1 MEHRKI
7 ALDAVGS
14 ADRWLDS
21 AKLNAKS
28 GNYDAALYSLEMSV
42 EIALKAVLLSLE
54 IDVPRVHAI
63 NDAVTLALQDRR
75 APKEF
80 KDKVPTVLSTFNALL
95 SLRSVG
101 GYVFE
106 TRASLADLK
115 TLYGKYKEEA
125 EGVVKLC
132 GDSVRKITEAGK

>member
-7 ALDAVGS
+7 ALDATAS
-14 ADRWLDS
+14 AARWLDS

-54 IDVPRVHAI
+54 IDAPKVHTI
-63 NDAVTLALQDRR
+63 GDAVTLALQDKRV
-75 APKEF
+75 PKEF
-80 KDKVPTVLSTFNALL
+80 KEKTSTVLGTFNALL

-101 GYVFE
+101 GYAFE
-106 TRASLADLK
+106 TKASLGDLK
-115 TLYGKYKEEA
+115 ELYEKYKDDA
-125 EGVVKLC
+125 ARTVKLSE
-132 GDSVRKITEAGK
+132 DSVRKITGAM